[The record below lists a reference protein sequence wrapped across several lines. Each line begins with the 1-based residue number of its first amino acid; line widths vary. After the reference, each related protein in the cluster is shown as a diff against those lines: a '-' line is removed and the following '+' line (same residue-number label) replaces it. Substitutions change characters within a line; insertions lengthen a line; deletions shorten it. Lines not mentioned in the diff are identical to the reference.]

1 MAIRGTSTRLKKI
14 PRVSVLIGLEE
25 NDPLQKSRIRAFRLG
40 MRDLDWIEK
49 RNVEIE
55 YRFTGVDADLINR
68 HVTEAVKLAPDVIV
82 ANSSP
87 VTAAESSIVGDEL
100 AH

>member
-1 MAIRGTSTRLKKI
+1 
-14 PRVSVLIGLEE
+14 
-25 NDPLQKSRIRAFRLG
+25 
-40 MRDLDWIEK
+40 
-49 RNVEIE
+49 
-55 YRFTGVDADLINR
+55 LINR